1 MNHLDAE
8 LDHTSRQIFERFNC
22 LSPILHDLRSQAGA
36 IFGHAWV
43 GPMSNHFANVH
54 FELMQKISAMHATN
68 HAMGYMFNSAPI
80 NHHIQ
85 AGYWQHAQI

>member
-1 MNHLDAE
+1 MNHLDQVLSE
-8 LDHTSRQIFERFNC
+8 TNRQIFQKFNR
-22 LSPILHDLRSQAGA
+22 LSPILVVLRSQAGA

-54 FELMQKISAMHATN
+54 FELMQKLYAMHATN

-80 NHHIQ
+80 SHHID
-85 AGYWQHAQI
+85 ARYWHNAKN